1 MILAENSFCFIF
13 MLRDKVMSLSWTYHC
28 HFTFQLYTK
37 ASSKH
42 RHYKLFISE
51 MEIKHGKYK
60 FYQLFASASKH
71 EDKGKY
77 EWCIIFHENEEAN
90 LRQYY

>member
-1 MILAENSFCFIF
+1 
-13 MLRDKVMSLSWTYHC
+13 
-28 HFTFQLYTK
+28 
-37 ASSKH
+37 
-42 RHYKLFISE
+42 

-71 EDKGKY
+71 EDKGEY

-90 LRQYY
+90 LRQYS